1 MANENTELDEAKK
14 RLKKFLKNRQKK
26 TSDQDEP
33 DDLVSGVLDE
43 VGLARTKK
51 IDEDEDEK

>member
-1 MANENTELDEAKK
+1 MTNENTDLDEAKE
-14 RLKKFLKNRQKK
+14 RLKKFLKNRPKQ
-26 TSDQDEP
+26 TSDQEEP

-51 IDEDEDEK
+51 IDEDEK